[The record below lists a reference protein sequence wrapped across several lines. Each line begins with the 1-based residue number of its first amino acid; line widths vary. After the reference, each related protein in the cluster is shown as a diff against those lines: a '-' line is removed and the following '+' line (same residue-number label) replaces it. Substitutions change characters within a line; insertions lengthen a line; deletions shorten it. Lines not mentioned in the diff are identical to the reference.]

1 MTIVKISV
9 VVLLLV
15 SVCFADMAEQKAML
29 IGIASECKITENASD
44 DDMGKL
50 VEKKPPTT
58 KEGKCLF
65 ACIMEEMDVVRRVIS
80 SSSWTSASNYFL
92 KYRFKMENSAKK
104 GFWSLLRQ

>member
-1 MTIVKISV
+1 MAIVRISV

-15 SVCFADMAEQKAML
+15 SACLADIAEQKAML
-29 IGIASECKITENASD
+29 VGIASECKITENASD

-65 ACIMEEMDVVRRVIS
+65 ACIMEEMDVVRRVIGDS
-80 SSSWTSASNYFL
+80 SETSLSNHFF
-92 KYRFKMENSAKK
+92 KYRFKMENSARK
-104 GFWSLLRQ
+104 GFWSLLRR